1 MKWASRGS
9 FMKKAKVEKSG
20 AKRKIGRVRSS
31 ARACVGVMCAAL
43 LLVGAMPTASGA
55 FGEDAPEGTGAPE
68 ATETVPCVLAAGNP
82 TKEGPAPSPPSMQE
96 RRKTLRTGPKR
107 PPCPTG
113 IQMRRA
119 TRSPEGTR
127 RMTSRS
133 PAWEL
138 RRIPAPSRTAL
149 ALRRRYPFPQRLKR
163 GPVGCAPGGYRP
175 CRVQLEIRG
184 YRRYQHLQYS
194 RIRQGDHVGNR
205 TSAG

>member
-31 ARACVGVMCAAL
+31 ARACVGVMCA
-43 LLVGAMPTASGA
+43 GAPAGWGDADGLGA

-82 TKEGPAPSPPSMQE
+82 TKEGPAPEPAFDAGAQE
-96 RRKTLRTGPKR
+96 DPEDGPKR

-133 PAWEL
+133 PGLGTPED
-138 RRIPAPSRTAL
+138 PAPSRAAL

-163 GPVGCAPGGYRP
+163 GPCRLRPG
-175 CRVQLEIRG
+175 RVPTLPG
-184 YRRYQHLQYS
+184 S
-194 RIRQGDHVGNR
+194 VGNTR
-205 TSAG
+205 ISAIPTPAR